1 MNKQTSVWKRITE
14 ESNWG
19 EHVRYNGHPIKS
31 GTLFNIRLGD
41 GTILTLP
48 IRIAVHW
55 RTVDDYGH
63 QSPIKSETAFFDI
76 TYRGT
81 PASINATE
89 VDVIFASEPE
99 AVERDYQRDLSIMR
113 ARKAGLIS

>member
-1 MNKQTSVWKRITE
+1 MIEWKRITI

-19 EHVRYNGHPIKS
+19 EHIRYDGQPIKT
-31 GTLFNIRLGD
+31 GTLFDVRLGD

-48 IRIAVHW
+48 IRIAAHW

-63 QSPIKSETAFFDI
+63 QSPIKSEMAFFDI

-89 VDVIFASEPE
+89 VDAIFVSEPDRGE
-99 AVERDYQRDLSIMR
+99 AAERDYQRDLSIMR
-113 ARKAGLIS
+113 ARRTGLM